1 MCIRDSCIA
10 AGMDLELSVA
20 RSISEEE
27 GGHLSEVF
35 AGVKGKRVV
44 VIDDVVSS
52 GLTMRK
58 TIEHLTNAGAETV
71 LCLVLVN
78 KTWMDEIDGVPLRA
92 LVRAARI

>member
-1 MCIRDSCIA
+1 M
-10 AGMDLELSVA
+10 E
-20 RSISEEE
+20 
-27 GGHLSEVF
+27 
-35 AGVKGKRVV
+35 GKRVV

-58 TIEHLTNAGAETV
+58 TIEPFTNAGAEVV

-78 KTWMDEIDGVPLRA
+78 KTWMNEIEGVPLRA

>member
-1 MCIRDSCIA
+1 M
-10 AGMDLELSVA
+10 
-20 RSISEEE
+20 
-27 GGHLSEVF
+27 
-35 AGVKGKRVV
+35 V